1 MKEKQEKKRKI
12 STALWYAAG
21 ILFWILVWLIASLAV
36 GKEIVLPSPGTVAKE
51 FVRLLGTGG
60 FYLSLLRSFA
70 SIILISFAQA
80 TLTPTL
86 TSPQSLRKATD
97 SFRIDRYTELLIS
110 AAMTEAH
117 TRSEDLRML

>member
-36 GKEIVLPSPGTVAKE
+36 GKEIDLPSPGTVAKE

-60 FYLSLLRSFA
+60 F
-70 SIILISFAQA
+70 
-80 TLTPTL
+80 
-86 TSPQSLRKATD
+86 
-97 SFRIDRYTELLIS
+97 
-110 AAMTEAH
+110 
-117 TRSEDLRML
+117 